1 MTFIPIR
8 AIISMKTILITGI
21 NGYLGSHLAKALS
34 SEYHIIG
41 LEYSTDNLFRIANC
55 NYKVYAAKDGISDAV
70 FTEQPIDIVVH
81 TATFYG
87 RNNED
92 YIQMF
97 NTNLHS
103 PLNLLDKAIKHGC
116 QLFVNTDTV
125 LDRFVSTYA
134 LTKRQFQEWL
144 YLRKNEIKVI
154 NMQLEHFYG
163 PGTSPTNF
171 LSYMIDKLKNNEPQ
185 IDLTWGEQQRDFIY
199 IDDVVN
205 AYLTVIQKQDQLP
218 DSYSSFQVC
227 TNQLISIK
235 DLMNTLKE
243 LTNSNSILD
252 FGAVPYRENE
262 LMYSE
267 TDNSDLIKLGWKPRY
282 TIEEGLKK
290 TI

>member
-1 MTFIPIR
+1 
-8 AIISMKTILITGI
+8 MKTILITGI
-21 NGYLGSHLAKALS
+21 NGYLGSRLAKALS
-34 SEYHIIG
+34 IENNIIG
-41 LEYSTDNLFRIANC
+41 LEYSLENLFRIANC
-55 NYKVYAAKDGISDAV
+55 NYKVYAAKEGISDAV
-70 FTEQPIDIVVH
+70 FTEQTIDIVLH

-87 RNNED
+87 KNNED
-92 YIQMF
+92 SIQMF
-97 NTNLHS
+97 NTNLYL
-103 PLNLLDKAIKHGC
+103 PLKLFDIAIKHKC

-163 PGTSPTNF
+163 PGASPANF
-171 LSYMIDKLKNNEPQ
+171 LTIMINKLKNDNPQ
-185 IDLTWGEQQRDFIY
+185 IDLTLGEQLRDFIY

-205 AYLTVIQKQDQLP
+205 AFLTVIAKHVQLA

-227 TNQLISIK
+227 TNQPISIK
-235 DLMNTLKE
+235 ELMITLKD
-243 LTNSNSILD
+243 LTNSNSVLN
-252 FGAVPYRENE
+252 FGAIPYRENE

-267 TDNSDLIKLGWKPRY
+267 TSNAALLNLSWKPKY
-282 TIEEGLKK
+282 TLKEGLQK

>member
-1 MTFIPIR
+1 
-8 AIISMKTILITGI
+8 MKTILITGI
-21 NGYLGSHLAKALS
+21 NGFLGSHLAKALLKD
-34 SEYHIIG
+34 YNIIG
-41 LEYSTDNLFRIANC
+41 LEYSLENLFRIADYNF
-55 NYKVYAAKDGISDAV
+55 KVYSAKDGIPDAL
-70 FTEQPIDIVVH
+70 FTEQTIDIVLH

-87 RNNED
+87 KNNED

-97 NTNLHS
+97 NTNLLS
-103 PLNLLDKAIKHGC
+103 PFNLLDKAIKHGC

-171 LSYMIDKLKNNEPQ
+171 LSYMIDRLKNDESQ
-185 IDLTWGEQQRDFIY
+185 IDLTLGGQQRDFIY

-205 AYLTVIQKQDQLP
+205 AYLTVIARQYQLANP
-218 DSYSSFQVC
+218 YSSFQVC

-235 DLMNTLKE
+235 ELMNTLKE
-243 LTNSNSILD
+243 LTNSSSVLN
-252 FGAVPYRENE
+252 FGAVSYRENE
-262 LMYSE
+262 LMHSE
-267 TDNSDLIKLGWKPRY
+267 TDNTALIELGWKPQY
-282 TIEEGLKK
+282 TIQEGLQQ
-290 TI
+290 TLFNS

>member
-1 MTFIPIR
+1 
-8 AIISMKTILITGI
+8 MKTILITGI
-21 NGYLGSHLAKALS
+21 NGYLGSHLAKALFP
-34 SEYHIIG
+34 EYNIIG
-41 LEYSTDNLFRIANC
+41 LEYSLENLFRIANC
-55 NYKVYAAKDGISDAV
+55 NYKVYAAKDGIPEEA
-70 FTEQPIDIVVH
+70 FTDQPINIVIH

-87 RNNED
+87 KNNED

-97 NTNLHS
+97 NTNLYS

-163 PGTSPTNF
+163 SGTSPTNF

-185 IDLTWGEQQRDFIY
+185 IDLTLGEQQRDFVY
-199 IDDVVN
+199 VDDVIN
-205 AYLTVIQKQDQLP
+205 AYLTVIAKQDQLL
-218 DSYSSFQVC
+218 DSYSSYQVC

-235 DLMNTLKE
+235 ELMIILKE
-243 LTNSNSILD
+243 LTNSKSKLN
-252 FGAVPYRENE
+252 FGAIPYRENE
-262 LMYSE
+262 LMHSE
-267 TDNSDLIKLGWKPRY
+267 TDNTALIILGWKPQY
-282 TIEEGLKK
+282 TIQEGLQQ
-290 TI
+290 TLCNS